1 MASVIR
7 LDNLTK
13 TYGKGD
19 KALTAINKLSFD
31 VQAGQIYG
39 FLGPNGAGKTST
51 IKILLNL
58 IYASSGQAYLFD
70 TPINDAHDMLRTRVG
85 ALVEEATFYPFMTAY
100 DNLRVFAQISG
111 IEGKQVI
118 NRVLDLVGMTSFAHR
133 KTKTFSTGMKQRL
146 GVASALLNNPDLLIL
161 DEPSSGLDPKGIQ
174 DMRAM
179 IHNLAKNEGKTI
191 FLSSHLL
198 HEIEQTCDR
207 VAIIQNGTLIREG
220 DVRELLAEQSI
231 VRMKASPID
240 EAYTLLQEKFAV
252 QITDDLLEISAP
264 EREIPDMIRFLS
276 SNNID
281 IYEISLKKRTLEDLF
296 LEVTHD

>member
-13 TYGKGD
+13 TYGKGN

-58 IYASSGQAYLFD
+58 IYSSSGQAYLFD

-85 ALVEEATFYPFMTAY
+85 ALVEEATFYPFMTAC
-100 DNLRVFAQISG
+100 DNLRVFAQTSG
-111 IEGKQVI
+111 IEDKQVI
-118 NRVLDLVGMTSFAHR
+118 NRVLDLVGMTSFADR

-240 EAYTLLQEKFAV
+240 EAYALLQEKFAV
-252 QITDDLLEISAP
+252 QITDNLLEISAP